1 MVKQAIPTA
10 SPRDAFPLA
19 NSDTGAVGKRAA
31 SIVAENKFAIR
42 PTYSCGTQYP
52 WALTLTGSILLPNT
66 QPNKT
71 TSYRHALFI
80 GAVHGTGGGKER
92 CIVLFDLGEH

>member
-1 MVKQAIPTA
+1 M
-10 SPRDAFPLA
+10 
-19 NSDTGAVGKRAA
+19 
-31 SIVAENKFAIR
+31 AENKFAIR

-80 GAVHGTGGGKER
+80 GAVHGKGGGKDA
-92 CIVLFDLGEH
+92 VLYLLTLVNTEHETYIFLVFLDLK